1 MKKSVLGCTTLGAMM
16 ARQYQ
21 MHNMVFML
29 TTPTCTLAIGEL
41 FCGGMRLILIP
52 HITKAGL
59 ECRSSRQLSI
69 YSDERL
75 VFWMVTDFLDW

>member
-1 MKKSVLGCTTLGAMM
+1 MKKSVLVLGCTTLGAMM
-16 ARQYQ
+16 ARQYL
-21 MHNMVFML
+21 MRNMVFML

-59 ECRSSRQLSI
+59 ECLCDNAVPGNYSI
-69 YSDERL
+69 YQ
-75 VFWMVTDFLDW
+75 